1 MWQGGAPSGVALPA
15 SPSPWGPQCPWAV
28 APPLWSA
35 SDPSPASFPV
45 SGALSL
51 LSRAGL
57 LPAFGP
63 TLVQYDLI
71 STELIKSAQSLILN
85 KVTSDLSK
93 HAFFWGG
100 GDIIWPREISWKR
113 GQ

>member
-1 MWQGGAPSGVALPA
+1 MALPA
-15 SPSPWGPQCPWAV
+15 SPTPGGRSVPGQWPRPCGL
-28 APPLWSA
+28 PPP
-35 SDPSPASFPV
+35 PSPASFPV